1 MGFYADR
8 ILPHLVDKACSTK
21 PSRKQREK
29 IVPLARGD
37 VLEVGFGSGLNLPFY
52 SPVEVRKILALE
64 PSAGMR
70 QKARPM
76 VERSGLDV
84 EFIDAPAESI
94 PLPADSVDT
103 VVSSYTLCTIPDAA
117 AALDSVRRVL
127 RPGGQL
133 LFCEHGLAPDADV
146 RRWQRRLS
154 PAWSRVA
161 GGCNMD
167 RDIPALLA
175 GGGFETILD
184 ERMYIPGLRILS
196 YNYWGIARMRR

>member
-29 IVPLARGD
+29 IVPRARGD

-52 SPVEVRKILALE
+52 APGEVRKILALE

-70 QKARPM
+70 QKARPV

-84 EFIDAPAESI
+84 EFIDAPAEDI

-103 VVSSYTLCTIPDAA
+103 VVISYTLCTIPDAA
-117 AALDSVRRVL
+117 AALESVRRVL

-133 LFCEHGLAPDADV
+133 LFCEHGLAPDAAV

-161 GGCNMD
+161 GGCNLD

-175 GGGFETILD
+175 AGGFETILD
-184 ERMYIPGLRILS
+184 ERMYIPGLRMLS
-196 YNYWGIARMRR
+196 YNYWGIARVRR

>member
-1 MGFYADR
+1 
-8 ILPHLVDKACSTK
+8 
-21 PSRKQREK
+21 
-29 IVPLARGD
+29 
-37 VLEVGFGSGLNLPFY
+37 
-52 SPVEVRKILALE
+52 
-64 PSAGMR
+64 
-70 QKARPM
+70 
-76 VERSGLDV
+76 
-84 EFIDAPAESI
+84 
-94 PLPADSVDT
+94 VDT
-103 VVSSYTLCTIPDAA
+103 VVSSYTLCTIPDVA

-133 LFCEHGLAPDADV
+133 LFCDHGLAPDDDV

-167 RDIPALLA
+167 RDIPALLT

-196 YNYWGIARMRR
+196 YNYWGIARTLR